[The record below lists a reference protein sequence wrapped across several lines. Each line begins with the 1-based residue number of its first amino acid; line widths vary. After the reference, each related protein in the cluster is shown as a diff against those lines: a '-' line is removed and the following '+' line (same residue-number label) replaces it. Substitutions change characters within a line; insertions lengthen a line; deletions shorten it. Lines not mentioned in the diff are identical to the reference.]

1 MRRLLTDAEI
11 AYLKEIAPGRYV
23 VEITKMLNEKFGKN
37 FTEIQIRQVKTN
49 MKIISGMQ
57 HKGIPVEKRPSLFT
71 PEQDAYF
78 REIVAGN
85 TSAKIVEL
93 MNEKFNLN
101 LTVPQVQTYKQ
112 NHGLKN
118 GVDCRFGKGHIPANK
133 GKKQSPE
140 VYAKCA
146 ATRFKKGHKPFNF
159 MPVGSETVKGDG
171 FIYVKIGTSR
181 RWKQKHILI
190 WEAANGPKPKGHK
203 IIFADGNKR
212 NFNLD
217 NLILVSDAELLCL
230 NRKKLIF
237 NNPEA
242 TKAGVL
248 VARLLTKAGKIKRG
262 E

>member
-11 AYLKEIAPGRYV
+11 AYLKEIAPGHYV

-37 FTEIQIRQVKTN
+37 FTEIQIKQVKTN

-57 HKGIPVEKRPSLFT
+57 YKGIPVEKRPSLFT

-78 REIVAGN
+78 REIVTGN

-118 GVDCRFGKGHIPANK
+118 GVDCRFGKGH
-133 GKKQSPE
+133 
-140 VYAKCA
+140 
-146 ATRFKKGHKPFNF
+146 KPFNF

-171 FIYVKIGTSR
+171 FIYVKIGTPR